1 MKFISLLKK
10 ELREMLTLQT
20 ILMLVMLIVLM
31 GSMGGLMD
39 KAADETQA
47 ESGKITICDQDDTPF
62 SQSVLKYLEHPTAD
76 MENEVNVITIGSDD
90 YAKELDSH
98 DLKSF
103 VILPKGFEASIR
115 DGKQAEI
122 IYVSRMTSLSMMSN
136 LNAGSETAVQLIQA
150 AIKTAMYTEKMNSGK
165 LTDEEVSLMEMP
177 VYVNEQTIVADK
189 QAEVSPLMLY
199 SSTYSQSLFM
209 PLVVY
214 ILILLGSQTMVNAV
228 SAEKLDKT
236 LETLLS
242 APVSRIHVLAAKMIA
257 AAAVALLNAAVY
269 MIGMNKMNIT
279 PTGDMPEDYTK
290 MVQDLGLTFD
300 AKTYLLIGVQMLL
313 TMLIALSL
321 SLILGAFAKNIK
333 SSQTLIMPLMIITII
348 PFMAAMFLD
357 ISTLP
362 GVVKYL
368 LYAIPFTHTF
378 MASDC
383 ILFGKTSLYVGGL
396 IYQLIVLAVC
406 MAVAVKIFTSDTIFT
421 ASEKK
426 IGFGK
431 KKKKVYDD

>member
-20 ILMLVMLIVLM
+20 LLMLVMLIVLM
-31 GSMGGLMD
+31 GSMGGLMG
-39 KAADETQA
+39 KAADESQA
-47 ESGKITICDQDDTPF
+47 ESGKITICDLDDTPF

-76 MENEVNVITIGSDD
+76 MQNEVNVITIESDD
-90 YAKELDSH
+90 YAKELDKH
-98 DLKSF
+98 DIKSF
-103 VILPKGFEASIR
+103 VILPKGFEDSIR

-122 IYVSRMTSLSMMSN
+122 VYVSRMTSLSMMSN
-136 LNAGSETAVQLIQA
+136 INAGSETAVQLIQA
-150 AIKTAMYTEKMNSGK
+150 AVKTAMYTEKINSGK
-165 LTDEEVSLMEMP
+165 LTDDEVSLMEMP
-177 VYVNEQTIVADK
+177 VYVKEQTIVADK
-189 QAEVSPLMLY
+189 QGEVSPLMLY
-199 SSTYSQSLFM
+199 SATYSQSLFM
-209 PLVVY
+209 PLIVY

-257 AAAVALLNAAVY
+257 AAVVALLNAAVY
-269 MIGMNKMNIT
+269 MIGMNKLSIN
-279 PTGDMPEDYTK
+279 PTADMPDDYNK
-290 MVQDLGLTFD
+290 MVEQLGLTFD
-300 AKTYLLIGVQMLL
+300 VKTYLLIGVQMLV

-321 SLILGAFAKNIK
+321 SLILGAFARNIK
-333 SSQTLIMPLMIITII
+333 SSQTLIMPLMIVTII

-362 GVVKYL
+362 GIVKYL

-383 ILFGKTSLYVGGL
+383 ILFGKTTLYIGGL
-396 IYQLIVLAVC
+396 VYQIVVLIIC
-406 MAVAVKIFTSDTIFT
+406 MGIAVKIFTSDTIFT
-421 ASEKK
+421 ASEMKFSLGRKK
-426 IGFGK
+426 Q
-431 KKKKVYDD
+431 KVYED